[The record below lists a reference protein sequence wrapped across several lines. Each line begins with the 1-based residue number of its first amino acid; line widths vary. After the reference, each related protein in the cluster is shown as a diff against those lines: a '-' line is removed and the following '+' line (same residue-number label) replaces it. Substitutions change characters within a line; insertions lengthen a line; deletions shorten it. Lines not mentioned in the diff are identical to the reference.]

1 MGGNCRDGV
10 AMTPAR
16 AIAEFTLILTGFG
29 LLWIAAI
36 MFGG

>member
-1 MGGNCRDGV
+1 
-10 AMTPAR
+10 MTPAR

-29 LLWIAAI
+29 LLWVAAI